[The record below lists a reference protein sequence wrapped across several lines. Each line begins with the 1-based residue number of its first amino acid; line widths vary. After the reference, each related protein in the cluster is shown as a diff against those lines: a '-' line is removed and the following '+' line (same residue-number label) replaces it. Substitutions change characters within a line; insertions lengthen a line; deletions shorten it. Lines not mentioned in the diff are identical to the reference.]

1 MVPYQE
7 ISLPRTSSRKN
18 CQQNSA
24 EKCSAQNFFEEKL
37 LPKNLLYQNF
47 VWKRNFHPK
56 KFLLDKTSTK
66 EYLQK
71 HLYQKVSENKNL
83 AKQIKRHLHQVF
95 SQEKCLAKNLWEE
108 MFTKKCLDIIYQ
120 TLSGDTPYQRV
131 LEDKFPTKNS
141 EEKSPPKQF
150 WKKPLPKR
158 FCSFF
163 FRYYLE
169 EISLQIFFC
178 LRKFLF
184 RICWRFWE
192 SLVDISWEM
201 FWVEIS
207 CGKGFSINFIYI
219 MENHCLLLMKMERLT
234 PLIYHRKDRIYR

>member
-1 MVPYQE
+1 MVP
-7 ISLPRTSSRKN
+7 LPRDIPTKN
-18 CQQNSA
+18 FLKKILPKKIGRETFCP
-24 EKCSAQNFFEEKL
+24 NFFEEKL

-47 VWKRNFHPK
+47 VWKHNFHPK

-141 EEKSPPKQF
+141 EEKSPKQF
-150 WKKPLPKR
+150 RKKPLPKR
-158 FCSFF
+158 FCLVYLRTETWNAWQFSKISFQATWNAYTWNAKRLF
-163 FRYYLE
+163 
-169 EISLQIFFC
+169 
-178 LRKFLF
+178 LRALGLGT
-184 RICWRFWE
+184 WNA
-192 SLVDISWEM
+192 LVSRKE
-201 FWVEIS
+201 
-207 CGKGFSINFIYI
+207 CGTSPHTFTCTYVCKVI
-219 MENHCLLLMKMERLT
+219 
-234 PLIYHRKDRIYR
+234 